1 MCAKTLYPD
10 GAPRSSPA
18 EIRVSLHEFLGPMIG
33 ETDSKLTVFAI
44 ALDSDDGPCA
54 IGGVAHSLADERI
67 GSAGRAPQARLR
79 GGTRS
84 AGRGGGR
91 AGGCSPAP
99 HPAGQFFP
107 GGRVSE

>member
-18 EIRVSLHEFLGPMIG
+18 EIRVSLHEFLGPVIG

-44 ALDSDDGPCA
+44 ALDTDDGPCA

-67 GSAGRAPQARLR
+67 GSAGRAPQAGLR
-79 GGTRS
+79 G
-84 AGRGGGR
+84 
-91 AGGCSPAP
+91 
-99 HPAGQFFP
+99 
-107 GGRVSE
+107 